1 MKRLKLIALL
11 TFILIFTGFTNVN
24 ASSIKIKYGK
34 NYETKYDIT
43 PEDYEKTIYDFKKTI
58 ASDINIDA
66 DYQVFITDDGYV
78 ENDKAK
84 LEYYFLY
91 NYPEYERVYQV
102 YERKDFLSDE
112 IVLKS
117 VEPTED
123 NVYDIF
129 YEAVE
134 RTYYGYAID
143 PETCTNNY
151 TNCTLKNASNGEE
164 IRKVNVKYDY
174 NSKDKE
180 KIDNLVKNVVSKIND
195 EILLFSLKDL
205 ELINYWVNKGA
216 IINYSDEYKSLIN
229 FKNVY
234 LDIKGGDD
242 YPLISSGIGT
252 AYYKID
258 NTIYYVIPNM
268 GVESYNILYVPND
281 TDDNHL
287 LDTLQKRIDSYI
299 GKDKVKLEKT
309 EFTTDENPILGDSD
323 LKVKEES
330 YDKIIYKATIN
341 NEEIYFVIGKNT
353 SKMYTPKLTTS
364 DIDTD
369 IIITTKEGTIP
380 LDTMIRVKEIT
391 DGKAYESIMKLINSS
406 TVDMYDLSLF
416 AKSID
421 KYINKID
428 DNTFEVKIP
437 LKEEFKDKDLVV
449 YYVNDKSEV
458 KEYEVTVKDGFAIFT
473 TDHFSIYTLA
483 IKNDNVKGNEK
494 SDLPEEKSEVK
505 EEQNEDT
512 KITNPTTSDNIMIH
526 FSIVIVGLLSV
537 GIYLKGKMKT
547 YKVQ

>member
-1 MKRLKLIALL
+1 M
-11 TFILIFTGFTNVN
+11 
-24 ASSIKIKYGK
+24 
-34 NYETKYDIT
+34 
-43 PEDYEKTIYDFKKTI
+43 
-58 ASDINIDA
+58 
-66 DYQVFITDDGYV
+66 
-78 ENDKAK
+78 
-84 LEYYFLY
+84 
-91 NYPEYERVYQV
+91 
-102 YERKDFLSDE
+102 
-112 IVLKS
+112 
-117 VEPTED
+117 
-123 NVYDIF
+123 
-129 YEAVE
+129 
-134 RTYYGYAID
+134 
-143 PETCTNNY
+143 
-151 TNCTLKNASNGEE
+151 
-164 IRKVNVKYDY
+164 
-174 NSKDKE
+174 
-180 KIDNLVKNVVSKIND
+180 
-195 EILLFSLKDL
+195 
-205 ELINYWVNKGA
+205 
-216 IINYSDEYKSLIN
+216 
-229 FKNVY
+229 
-234 LDIKGGDD
+234 
-242 YPLISSGIGT
+242 
-252 AYYKID
+252 
-258 NTIYYVIPNM
+258 
-268 GVESYNILYVPND
+268 
-281 TDDNHL
+281 
-287 LDTLQKRIDSYI
+287 
-299 GKDKVKLEKT
+299 EKT
-309 EFTTDENPILGDSD
+309 EFTTDENPFLGDND

-458 KEYEVTVKDGFAIFT
+458 KE
-473 TDHFSIYTLA
+473 
-483 IKNDNVKGNEK
+483 
-494 SDLPEEKSEVK
+494 
-505 EEQNEDT
+505 EQNEDT

>member
-174 NSKDKE
+174 NSKEKE

-341 NEEIYFVIGKNT
+341 NEKIYFVIGKNT